1 MRMYSFKQLFNIFT
15 ETNNKSEV
23 HDRVCTAEDN
33 IQKLFKNVEELRYQ
47 DKLNREHSD
56 KELADVRAEVR
67 SNKADQAETNEDLSK
82 RTDDNLTNINQHREV
97 LVKIHTD
104 IKTMKTFSDGLQQAL
119 TRSVNRMENMKTD
132 LLSNI
137 SSVKEDFK
145 ERLGDLDK
153 YYSESMEEMSNTIE
167 SVRIMARDS
176 VNAKEKELT
185 DLMTKQVKTIQ
196 SFVDEN
202 INDMV
207 EERKATLQKY
217 EKQFN

>member
-1 MRMYSFKQLFNIFT
+1 M
-15 ETNNKSEV
+15 NK
-23 HDRVCTAEDN
+23 
-33 IQKLFKNVEELRYQ
+33 VEQ
-47 DKLNREHSD
+47 AVINDDHSS
-56 KELADVRAEVR
+56 RI
-67 SNKADQAETNEDLSK
+67 
-82 RTDDNLTNINQHREV
+82 DDNLNNINQHREV
-97 LVKIHTD
+97 LGKINTE
-104 IKTMKTFSDGLQQAL
+104 IKNIKIYQEGLQQAI
-119 TRSVNRMENMKTD
+119 TRSMNRLENLKTD
-132 LLSNI
+132 ILANI

-217 EKQFN
+217 EK

>member
-1 MRMYSFKQLFNIFT
+1 M
-15 ETNNKSEV
+15 
-23 HDRVCTAEDN
+23 
-33 IQKLFKNVEELRYQ
+33 
-47 DKLNREHSD
+47 NR
-56 KELADVRAEVR
+56 L
-67 SNKADQAETNEDLSK
+67 
-82 RTDDNLTNINQHREV
+82 
-97 LVKIHTD
+97 
-104 IKTMKTFSDGLQQAL
+104 
-119 TRSVNRMENMKTD
+119 ENTKTD
-132 LLSNI
+132 LIANI
-137 SSVKEDFK
+137 ASTKEDFK

-153 YYSESMEEMSNTIE
+153 YYGESMEEMSNTIE
-167 SVRIMARDS
+167 NVRIMARDS

>member
-1 MRMYSFKQLFNIFT
+1 MYSFKQLFNIFT

-23 HDRVCTAEDN
+23 QDRVCTAEEN
-33 IQKLFKNVEELRYQ
+33 IQMLFKNVEELRNQ
-47 DKLNREHSD
+47 DKLNQEHAD
-56 KELADVRAEVR
+56 KEFADIRSEVGK
-67 SNKADQAETNEDLSK
+67 NKLDQSEINEETSK
-82 RTDDNLTNINQHREV
+82 LIEENTKDILQHRDV
-97 LVKIHTD
+97 LGKINIET
-104 IKTMKTFSDGLQQAL
+104 KNMKIFQDGLNQNI
-119 TRSVNRMENMKTD
+119 TRTQNRVENLKTD

-185 DLMTKQVKTIQ
+185 DLMTK
-196 SFVDEN
+196 
-202 INDMV
+202 
-207 EERKATLQKY
+207 
-217 EKQFN
+217 

>member
-1 MRMYSFKQLFNIFT
+1 M
-15 ETNNKSEV
+15 NK
-23 HDRVCTAEDN
+23 
-33 IQKLFKNVEELRYQ
+33 VEQ
-47 DKLNREHSD
+47 AVINDDHSSRID
-56 KELADVRAEVR
+56 E
-67 SNKADQAETNEDLSK
+67 
-82 RTDDNLTNINQHREV
+82 NLININQHREV
-97 LVKIHTD
+97 LGKINTE
-104 IKTMKTFSDGLQQAL
+104 IKNIKIYQEGLQQAI
-119 TRSVNRMENMKTD
+119 TRSMNRLENLKTD
-132 LLSNI
+132 ILANI

-145 ERLGDLDK
+145 ERLSDLDK

-217 EKQFN
+217 EK